1 MSSIYNITSDFLQL
15 LEMAQDEEVDQETL
29 KDTLESVQMEFDD
42 KADAYANIMTAL
54 SADSN
59 GIEAEIDRL
68 KARKDAID
76 KNIDNMKR
84 VLEEAMTA
92 VGRPKIKTPTHT
104 FYIGKNAPSVNI
116 IDDSAIPKEFLI
128 PQPDKVD
135 RNEIKKYLKEN
146 GNSSWAELVQ
156 TESLKIR

>member
-59 GIEAEIDRL
+59 GIKAEIDRL

-84 VLEEAMTA
+84 VLEEAMTT
-92 VGRPKIKTPTHT
+92 VGRPKIKTLTHT

-146 GNSSWAELVQ
+146 GNASWAELVQ